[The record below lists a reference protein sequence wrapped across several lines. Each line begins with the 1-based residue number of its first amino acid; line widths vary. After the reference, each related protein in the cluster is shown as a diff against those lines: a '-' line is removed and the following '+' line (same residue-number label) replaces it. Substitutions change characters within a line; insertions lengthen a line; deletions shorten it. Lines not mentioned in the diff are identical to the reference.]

1 MPARCSLDSAAAG
14 DVSDFF
20 VFVCARATRPS
31 SPGSQPRR
39 TAKEGDAGARIKS
52 SSPPPTVCR
61 AGTCCPSKQT
71 LVRPRGVHGFAK
83 SESKSNVVSHYR
95 RHDFLTASRQLV

>member
-39 TAKEGDAGARIKS
+39 TAKEGERNGVS
-52 SSPPPTVCR
+52 VCR
-61 AGTCCPSKQT
+61 SGTCCPSKQT

>member
-1 MPARCSLDSAAAG
+1 MPARCSLDSAAG

-39 TAKEGDAGARIKS
+39 TEKEGDAGARPYQVVLPAANGVSGRDLLPIKADVGATPRS
-52 SSPPPTVCR
+52 SW
-61 AGTCCPSKQT
+61 
-71 LVRPRGVHGFAK
+71 F
-83 SESKSNVVSHYR
+83 
-95 RHDFLTASRQLV
+95 RQI